1 MKKLKFLSR
10 KIVDACTFATKN
22 SVHLGRFR
30 VKNATVRAG
39 KRVHY
44 GLRLYTRL
52 FGVRN
57 ATVWGYFCDFMGFC
71 NIMFEVVFLF
81 FAFWVCT
88 FEGSFCTCLSLFF
101 HLFQFIFPPVSVHF
115 CNCFSSFLQL
125 FQLSVLTFFGGKKN
139 VLVWFFDF
147 FGWRND
153 TCTAEK

>member
-1 MKKLKFLSR
+1 MFCTPPWCLFGLIRAHAQENDPSR
-10 KIVDACTFATKN
+10 YLGCPTLVVLLQSHRVITLGGCRVICSFATKN

-81 FAFWVCT
+81 FAF
-88 FEGSFCTCLSLFF
+88 
-101 HLFQFIFPPVSVHF
+101 
-115 CNCFSSFLQL
+115 
-125 FQLSVLTFFGGKKN
+125 
-139 VLVWFFDF
+139 
-147 FGWRND
+147 
-153 TCTAEK
+153 